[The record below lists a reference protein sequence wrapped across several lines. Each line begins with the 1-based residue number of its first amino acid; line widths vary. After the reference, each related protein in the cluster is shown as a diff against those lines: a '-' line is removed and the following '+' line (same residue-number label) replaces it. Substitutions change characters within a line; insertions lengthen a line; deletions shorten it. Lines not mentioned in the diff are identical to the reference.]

1 MYIQVQHLTPPP
13 GPIGRPK
20 KPQIFPLPL
29 GTGAGTQ
36 CDVSGVRRRADQR
49 RPLLPQGF
57 LVAAG
62 MWVNRVPVWKT
73 GVGLSNC
80 LLTSKPRLLRGLM
93 VLPLQVAFPA
103 AVACLRKRER

>member
-1 MYIQVQHLTPPP
+1 MTS
-13 GPIGRPK
+13 
-20 KPQIFPLPL
+20 
-29 GTGAGTQ
+29 AA
-36 CDVSGVRRRADQR
+36 SGEEADQR

-62 MWVNRVPVWKT
+62 MWVNRVPVWKM

-93 VLPLQVAFPA
+93 VLPLQVAFSA
-103 AVACLRKRER
+103 AVACLRKREREREMMGGRAI